1 MDEAFAH
8 NSESKMMDLV
18 EDIQTKMISND
29 LNIRPKNFK
38 DVIGQDDVKEYLRIK
53 ISAFQKNNIS
63 IGHLLFL
70 GFSGA
75 GKTNMAN
82 VMAIE
87 VKEG

>member
-38 DVIGQDDVKEYLRIK
+38 DVIGQDDVKE
-53 ISAFQKNNIS
+53 
-63 IGHLLFL
+63 
-70 GFSGA
+70 
-75 GKTNMAN
+75 
-82 VMAIE
+82 
-87 VKEG
+87 